1 MKMKLPNLNLHI
13 HSTYSDGKN
22 SISQIVTSALDKDLD
37 YICITDHFTNSW
49 KADIIPNLNSLDKI
63 EMYLE
68 EIDHFQKY
76 LLEEERQ
83 MALFK
88 GIEIDLSSTEKYIL
102 NSISPTKFDIIL
114 FEYLENIEGIAFI
127 KKIINYWKRNTKNSK
142 AFPLIGLAHFDPS
155 FFVINGMNILIDFLT
170 QNRIFFEFNTSYPQF
185 YSQRNSSF
193 FDQLKQKN
201 ILVSI
206 GCDSHHISTLI
217 DIEEAYNRVKLY
229 MLEDNLLNLIQILD
243 KKRIKESLN

>member
-1 MKMKLPNLNLHI
+1 MELPKLNLHI
-13 HSTYSDGKN
+13 HSKFSDGRN
-22 SISQIVTSALDKDLD
+22 SISQIVLTALKKGLD

-49 KADIIPNLNSLDKI
+49 KADIIPNLNSLNKI

-88 GIEIDLSSTEKYIL
+88 GIEIDLSSTEKFIL
-102 NSISPTKFDIIL
+102 NSISPAKFDIIL
-114 FEYLENIEGIAFI
+114 FEYLESIEGISFM
-127 KKIINYWKRNTKNSK
+127 KKIINYWKRNIKNSK

-155 FFVINGMNILIDFLT
+155 FFAINGMNILIDLLT
-170 QNRIFFEFNTSYPQF
+170 ENKIFFEFNSSYPQF
-185 YSQRNSSF
+185 YSQKYRSF
-193 FDQLKQKN
+193 FDQLKERN

-206 GCDSHHISTLI
+206 GCDSHHISTLK
-217 DIEEAYNRVKLY
+217 DIEEVYDRVKFY
-229 MLEDNLLNLIQILD
+229 ELESNLLNLIQILD
-243 KKRIKESLN
+243 KKRI

>member
-1 MKMKLPNLNLHI
+1 MKMKLPKLNLHI

-22 SISQIVTSALDKDLD
+22 SISQIVSSALDKGLD

-68 EIDHFQKY
+68 EIGQFQKY
-76 LLEEERQ
+76 LLDEERQ

-88 GIEIDLSSTEKYIL
+88 GIEIDLNSTEKFIL
-102 NSISPTKFDIIL
+102 NSISPAKFDIII
-114 FEYLENIEGIAFI
+114 FEYLESIEGISFI
-127 KKIINYWKRNTKNSK
+127 KKIINYWKKNSKNSK

-170 QNRIFFEFNTSYPQF
+170 QNQIFFEFNSSYPQF
-185 YSQRNSSF
+185 YSQKYHSF
-193 FDQLKQKN
+193 FDQLKKRN
-201 ILVSI
+201 VLVSI
-206 GCDSHHISTLI
+206 GCDSHHISRLK
-217 DIEEAYNRVKLY
+217 DIEEVYDRIKFY
-229 MLEDNLLNLIQILD
+229 ELESNLIDLIQILD
-243 KKRIKESLN
+243 KKRI